1 MWKRAKKNLEW
12 IDGTE
17 WIPFVLCLA
26 LVALLLYGFIC
37 PDVQALS
44 QNWSENKTVENNYS
58 IAKTYFDNKKQGVI
72 NAYNAQI
79 AEIHKNGLKTKDSFN
94 GLSTDY
100 SLGLANR
107 NENGV
112 VSISDENK
120 LVSHFSPELLN
131 TLNKRINA
139 KLDKIKHFY
148 NARILSVYKTLENNQ
163 KVDFISLTK
172 DDDSNIKNVQFNRA
186 DFDSIGS
193 ELNKNMLEENHTL
206 IWLIIASLFACLPAA
221 VVLLMLFMIVVAF
234 VLAAAGE
241 TV

>member
-1 MWKRAKKNLEW
+1 M
-12 IDGTE
+12 
-17 WIPFVLCLA
+17 
-26 LVALLLYGFIC
+26 
-37 PDVQALS
+37 QALS

-72 NAYNAQI
+72 NAYNTQI

-107 NENGV
+107 NDDGSLSISASYLINENGV

-163 KVDFISLTK
+163 KVDFSSLTK

-221 VVLLMLFMIVVAF
+221 FVLLMLFMIVGAF